1 MYSHSCLARMAG
13 NVAKRTGRATGSSR
27 AHGERLEEAKAN
39 QEKQRLQD
47 EDKQFLPT
55 GNPTNSSGEI

>member
-1 MYSHSCLARMAG
+1 MAG